1 MAWNRR
7 IELAV
12 GKDPSNPT
20 ATVLSGLDVDFRVA
34 RSNVFL
40 DNSAEFTIYNAS
52 YDTRKHL
59 LQDGANIVFKAG
71 YEDTG
76 MGVIFIGNIAQ
87 TVTTKAGTDYITHI
101 AAVSIRGAGNP
112 LESTMVSLSYDQD
125 TAIMEPIQAVA
136 DLMGLVVNGIA
147 EGVTLPNGF
156 VFVGRAQDALRQL
169 SEQLQQYNIGLYV
182 DNAEIVI
189 YQLGEKPSSF
199 DATFLSYD
207 TGLLSVREITDPQVV
222 GFIPRA
228 RKAGVIVSGSPLP
241 LEDGEAPLPLKRIG
255 FESILIPK
263 LMPNVP
269 ILVKALEIEG
279 AYTIDSVQFYG
290 NNYGGQFN
298 CSAEATTYELE

>member
-1 MAWNRR
+1 MAWGRR
-7 IELAV
+7 VELAV
-12 GKDPSNPT
+12 GKSVDDLT
-20 ATVLSGLDVDFRVA
+20 ATVIDGLDFDFRVA

-52 YDTRKHL
+52 YDTRKRL
-59 LQDGANIVFKAG
+59 LQDGANIVFRAG

-87 TVTTKAGTDYITHI
+87 TVTTKAGTDYITRI

-125 TAIMEPIQAVA
+125 TDIMGPVRAVA
-136 DLMGLVVNGIA
+136 DLVGLVVNGAA
-147 EGVTLPNGF
+147 EGVALPNGF

-189 YQLGEKPSSF
+189 YQLGKKPSSF

-263 LMPNVP
+263 LMPNAP

-298 CSAEATTYELE
+298 CSAEATTYEFE

>member
-76 MGVIFIGNIAQ
+76 MGVIFMGNIAQ
-87 TVTTKAGTDYITHI
+87 AITTKANTDYITRI
-101 AAVSIRGAGNP
+101 MAVSIRGADKP
-112 LESTMVSLSYDQD
+112 LETTMINLSYDQD
-125 TAIMEPIQAVA
+125 TDIMQPIQAVA

-147 EGVTLPNGF
+147 EGVTLPNGY
-156 VFVGRAQDALRQL
+156 VFAGRAQDALKQL
-169 SEQLQQYNIGLYV
+169 ANNCKHNIGLYI
-182 DNAEIVI
+182 DNAEVVI
-189 YQLGEKPSSF
+189 YQMGEKPSTF

-207 TGLLSVREITDPQVV
+207 TGLLNVREITDPQVV

-228 RKAGVIVSGSPLP
+228 RKAGMIVSGSPLP
-241 LEDGEAPLPLKRIG
+241 LEDGDAPLPLKRIG

-263 LMPNVP
+263 LMPNAP